1 MRCKKKGK
9 PIMSK
14 ALKLTNQLLIATI
27 IIAIHAMLLTSC
39 NTSHRTASTPQS
51 QNSQKMYSDY
61 FDQAD
66 NYFEKKRWRK
76 AEKTYKKAAECKETF
91 AVNYNV
97 GVSAYNRGRYNEAIK
112 YFNKSLRYNHS
123 QEDNKDTHNM
133 IEKCNKQLKR
143 RQEIIAASVG
153 AALIGTS
160 AAIMGASGAVGVPNN
175 DPQYQAWMNYRNSGL
190 PGASTISFEDFKR
203 ANARAAANGYQIGNS
218 SSATSSSNNSSSVTK
233 TKTCPLCHGS
243 GKCDTCNGTHR
254 FLNGLTGKYVECPN
268 CKPDGKCSYCNGTGK
283 VATH

>member
-1 MRCKKKGK
+1 MRKV
-9 PIMSK
+9 
-14 ALKLTNQLLIATI
+14 LKLTNQLFITTI

-39 NTSHRTASTPQS
+39 STSHRTASTTQS
-51 QNSQKMYSDY
+51 QSSQKMYNDY

-76 AEKTYKKAAECKETF
+76 AEITYKKAAEYKQTF
-91 AVNYNV
+91 AVNYNI
-97 GVSAYNRGRYNEAIK
+97 GVSAYNRGHYNDAIK
-112 YFNKSLRYNHS
+112 YFNKSLNYNHS
-123 QEDNKDTHNM
+123 QKDEKDTQNM
-133 IEKCNKQLKR
+133 IEKSRKYLQQKQER
-143 RQEIIAASVG
+143 IAAAVGSVLIG
-153 AALIGTS
+153 GMVGTAAALSGSTGIVGGTS
-160 AAIMGASGAVGVPNN
+160 N
-175 DPQYQAWMNYRNSGL
+175 DPQYQAWINYRNSGL

-233 TKTCPLCHGS
+233 TKSCPLCHGS

-254 FLNGLTGKYVECPN
+254 YLNGLTGNYLECPN